1 MAALIEH
8 VLLATFSSENEFLAV
23 EPGNEKGLLTVTR
36 RNKGVDVFKEADQKL
51 VKSWSV
57 RHGLTL
63 TSPVKWCSN
72 TEHFITVV
80 NNQEIRFWDNET
92 TDFERAK
99 KKHINIAVQEVLVVP
114 GWEPIVVCSN
124 GTVGF
129 LEKIRDGLASSTF
142 SNDVTDSTQ
151 DGAITWCKALTL
163 HQHLCVLLVKQR
175 KDDNRSLTVHIHWYN
190 SESSTWT
197 HQTTDPKPPRSHHLH
212 SVDCISHRE
221 DIHVYSLWSNGDIQ
235 HMRINL
241 HSVNQNKTIHTLSGL
256 GPNATMV
263 MIDHTHAAVAG
274 IKQADEE
281 GLGIMDIKYGALQTW
296 KPFPDVCKRKI
307 QLSCIGECLYL
318 CCKRALYFYK
328 FHCPPSSVS
337 SLLGQQPDAAVRII
351 STISNITWESHRKIG
366 DKPDEVQN
374 LYMKLL
380 DATQTDTYTKFKDS
394 FGKLQSF
401 LKKRN
406 YSEWTMSSDMV
417 KLIERCLSEKKFWA
431 RDELAE
437 LIRRNCIPSSLV
449 PALFEAL
456 IQHGEVALIS
466 EALNI
471 IHDVPEKALCS
482 LMAFILQP
490 ENKSVI
496 ETEVDIAMET
506 DSENGCLEGL
516 TPQQIHLIKCVL
528 RMPFSDVFLL
538 ECLRSLAFRDVIKLL
553 QCLCSL
559 IEDNSFNLPE
569 EKERSTTPS
578 NTNIV
583 DWLGLLIDSHMTQL
597 VISPDAHVLLLN
609 LHNIVQSQVEF
620 CEELADVEAL
630 LAQLKEKSSLP
641 QKQRVGQYCIEV
653 LHIY

>member
-8 VLLATFSSENEFLAV
+8 VLLSSFSSENEFLAV
-23 EPGNEKGLLTVTR
+23 EPGNENGLLTVTR

-72 TEHFITVV
+72 INHFITVV

-92 TDFERAK
+92 TDFEKAK
-99 KKHINIAVQEVLVVP
+99 KKHINTTVHQILVVP
-114 GWEPIVVCSN
+114 GWEPIVLCSN
-124 GTVGF
+124 GTVDF
-129 LEKIRDGLASSTF
+129 LEKIRDGLVSSSSNTDAS
-142 SNDVTDSTQ
+142 DSK
-151 DGAITWCKALTL
+151 DEAITWCKATTL

-175 KDDNRSLTVHIHWYN
+175 KDDNSSLTIQIHWYN
-190 SESSTWT
+190 TESSTWT
-197 HQTTDPKPPRSHHLH
+197 QQTKDLRSPESHHLH

-241 HSVNQNKTIHTLSGL
+241 HSVNENKTIHTLSGL
-256 GPNATMV
+256 GPYATMV
-263 MIDHTHAAVAG
+263 LIDHTHAAVAG

-281 GLGIMDIKYGALQTW
+281 GLGIMDIKFGALQTW
-296 KPFPDVCKRKI
+296 KPFPQVCNRKV

-318 CCKRALYFYK
+318 HCKRALYFYK

-337 SLLGQQPDAAVRII
+337 SLLGQQLDAAVRNI
-351 STISNITWESHRKIG
+351 SKETNIASVAWESHRRIG

-380 DATQTDTYTKFKDS
+380 DATE
-394 FGKLQSF
+394 L
-401 LKKRN
+401 LKKKN

-431 RDELAE
+431 RDELSE

-471 IHDVPEKALCS
+471 VHDVPEKALCT

-496 ETEVDIAMET
+496 DTEVDVAMET

-516 TPQQIHLIKCVL
+516 TPQQSHLIKCVL

-538 ECLRSLAFRDVIKLL
+538 ECLRSLAFRDVLKLL

-559 IEDNSFNLPE
+559 IEDKSF
-569 EKERSTTPS
+569 

-609 LHNIVQSQVEF
+609 LHNVVQSQVEI
-620 CEELADVEAL
+620 CEELAVVEAL

-653 LHIY
+653 LHVY